1 MTSGV
6 AHDVER
12 NDHGYS
18 SASGAIADEAAN
30 SVIGKRVATTGH
42 NGSFPEPRAYLLW
55 AYLPVRSADARSPV
69 ARGLDLCHFR
79 VCALHG
85 VTLDGAS
92 RPRIAVPRHDN

>member
-42 NGSFPEPRAYLLW
+42 NGSFPEPRAYPFW
-55 AYLPVRSADARSPV
+55 AYWGSADARSGV
-69 ARGLDLCHFR
+69 ARGMDLCHSWVGR
-79 VCALHG
+79 YECHA
-85 VTLDGAS
+85 
-92 RPRIAVPRHDN
+92 

>member
-42 NGSFPEPRAYLLW
+42 NGSFPEPRAYPFW
-55 AYLPVRSADARSPV
+55 AYWGSADARSGWHV
-69 ARGLDLCHFR
+69 AWISVTPSLGL
-79 VCALHG
+79 G
-85 VTLDGAS
+85 VTSVTPDGAS
-92 RPRIAVPRHDN
+92 RPRIVD